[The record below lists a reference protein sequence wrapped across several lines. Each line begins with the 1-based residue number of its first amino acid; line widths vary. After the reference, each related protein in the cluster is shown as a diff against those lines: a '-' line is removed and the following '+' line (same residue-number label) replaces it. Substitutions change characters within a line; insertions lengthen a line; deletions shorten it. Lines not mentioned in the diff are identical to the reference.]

1 MDQQPS
7 QSQQH
12 QAPLAII
19 RYDLNQMAQILGD
32 MGVTIPSGTITIKD
46 LNKPTVIFLIK
57 I

>member
-12 QAPLAII
+12 QAPLAIV

-32 MGVTIPSGTITIKD
+32 MGVNITVKD
-46 LNKPTVIFLIK
+46 LNKPTVIL
-57 I
+57 